1 MSEDMKK
8 CNDKAHGQCPDEAKR
23 LLRSVEKLDTQVAC
37 RLAERQQWHDLALQ
51 ITASG
56 DGVGV
61 RSSGSHSKM
70 ADALDRCLDME
81 EEIDRA
87 VAELVQT
94 RGKVAAA
101 LELVENPTE
110 YKLLHLRYIQ
120 HKSFWEIAE
129 AFQADYTWV
138 TTTHG
143 RALASFRKILEKE

>member
-1 MSEDMKK
+1 MNKSDT
-8 CNDKAHGQCPDEAKR
+8 KR
-23 LLRSVEKLDTQVAC
+23 LLQSVEKLDTQIEC

-51 ITASG
+51 ITASA

-70 ADALDRCLDME
+70 ADALGRCLDME

-87 VAELVQT
+87 VAELVLT
-94 RGKVAAA
+94 RGKVVAA

-129 AFQADYTWV
+129 VFQADYTWV

-143 RALASFRKILEKE
+143 RALASLQQVLENTRE